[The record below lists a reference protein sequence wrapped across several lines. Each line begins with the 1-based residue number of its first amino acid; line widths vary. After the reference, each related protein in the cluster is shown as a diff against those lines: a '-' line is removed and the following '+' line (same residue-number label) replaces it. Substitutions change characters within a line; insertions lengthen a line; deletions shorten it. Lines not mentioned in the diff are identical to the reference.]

1 MMWIPSSTI
10 LRYSHYFQTVI
21 NHNTSN
27 DHHARLLGSDKIQD
41 LTIVKSDWST
51 RIMSSNVDT
60 ITRLHWAGSNVWA
73 ESKFEAWEYAILGK
87 MRYLRELELMG
98 WITLSEPDFCVL
110 LTGARNLTKLKLR
123 GVNGL
128 NEVHRLSGQ
137 LMRLES
143 LEIEMNEMNS
153 AFMLGLISYL
163 PNLSHLLIDATWA
176 IRSKAHADLEVLVNH
191 VGQFCKELQSIALST
206 SFRFESTSLA
216 VRDDLIASLAS
227 CGASRGLRH
236 FSADLDVVGPKL
248 EMALVAQKATLAS
261 LAFRVSEIHNDG
273 RQYSCVRDILRQCH
287 TIKTLKLT
295 GRRLA
300 PRQRVA
306 LLNRRSLES
315 RTYKLFSS
323 KDLWAC
329 VGLEKLSFEHI
340 HPSELMDAFDFRWL
354 DRAHNQLAAAAPR
367 VIDTSSGEFVR
378 QSREAPVIPNQTSF
392 ELDLWRQLLAL
403 PKLTELQWNSVLH
416 LR

>member
-261 LAFRVSEIHNDG
+261 LAFRKIPG
-273 RQYSCVRDILRQCH
+273 
-287 TIKTLKLT
+287 IKNL
-295 GRRLA
+295 
-300 PRQRVA
+300 
-306 LLNRRSLES
+306 
-315 RTYKLFSS
+315 
-323 KDLWAC
+323 
-329 VGLEKLSFEHI
+329 
-340 HPSELMDAFDFRWL
+340 
-354 DRAHNQLAAAAPR
+354 
-367 VIDTSSGEFVR
+367 
-378 QSREAPVIPNQTSF
+378 
-392 ELDLWRQLLAL
+392 
-403 PKLTELQWNSVLH
+403 
-416 LR
+416 

>member
-1 MMWIPSSTI
+1 
-10 LRYSHYFQTVI
+10 
-21 NHNTSN
+21 
-27 DHHARLLGSDKIQD
+27 
-41 LTIVKSDWST
+41 
-51 RIMSSNVDT
+51 MSSNVET

-110 LTGARNLTKLKLR
+110 LMGARNLTKLKLR

-128 NEVHRLSGQ
+128 NEAHQLSRQ

-143 LEIEMNEMNS
+143 LEIEINEMNS
-153 AFMLGLISYL
+153 AFMLSLIGFL
-163 PNLSHLLIDATWA
+163 PKLNHLLIDATWVS
-176 IRSKAHADLEVLVNH
+176 RSKAHADLEVLVNR

-216 VRDDLIASLAS
+216 VRDELIASLAS

-248 EMALVAQKATLAS
+248 EVALVAQKATLTS
-261 LAFRVSEIHNDG
+261 LAFRVSETHSDG
-273 RQYSCVRDILRQCH
+273 RQYSCVHDILRQCPN
-287 TIKTLKLT
+287 IKTLQLT

-300 PRQRVA
+300 PRQRQI
-306 LLNRRSLES
+306 LLRRGPLES
-315 RTYKLFSS
+315 RTFKLFSS
-323 KDLWAC
+323 RDLWAC
-329 VGLEKLSFEHI
+329 VELEKLAFEYI

-354 DRAHNQLAAAAPR
+354 NQAHNRLAAAAPR
-367 VIDTSSGEFVR
+367 VIDTSSGEFVW
-378 QSREAPVIPNQTSF
+378 QSGEAPVIPSQTNF
-392 ELDLWRQLLAL
+392 EIDLWRQLLAL
-403 PKLTELQWNSVLH
+403 PKLAELQWDSVLH